1 MFLLRCWVH
10 VHVEGHSGA
19 LLEDGGEG
27 WCGLVACGCWLL
39 WLIADGDA
47 GTESVPGWPGGG
59 VNECFPDGLAGGVG
73 KDGAGDVEDGV
84 AAGDVGG

>member
-1 MFLLRCWVH
+1 MCTWKVTLVPCCSTGERV
-10 VHVEGHSGA
+10 GA
-19 LLEDGGEG
+19 
-27 WCGLVACGCWLL
+27 V

-47 GTESVPGWPGGG
+47 GTEGVPGWPGGG
-59 VNECFPDGLAGGVG
+59 VDERFPDGLAGGVG

>member
-1 MFLLRCWVH
+1 M
-10 VHVEGHSGA
+10 HVEGHFGA
-19 LLEDGGEG
+19 LLQYGGEG
-27 WCGLVACGCWLL
+27 GCSLVAWGGWWL

-47 GTESVPGWPGGG
+47 GTEGVPGWPGGG
-59 VNECFPDGLAGGVG
+59 VDERFPDGLAGGVG